1 MHLLQDHRSPAASY
15 NRRFVMAELQ
25 REANTLITLKNRKK
39 KFLLAFNM
47 ETILE
52 STPHLCLPLV
62 APGMKSP
69 AGSHVPV
76 LCEAGAAP
84 WQPLQTIE
92 LPWKRQRRIYKNSET
107 KQLRRR
113 TKIGWVHP
121 VSLPTELPLLEK
133 IMESSEL

>member
-1 MHLLQDHRSPAASY
+1 MHLLQDHRSRSAAH
-15 NRRFVMAELQ
+15 NTRFVMAELKK
-25 REANTLITLKNRKK
+25 EANTLITLKNRKK
-39 KFLLAFNM
+39 KILLEFNM

-52 STPHLCLPLV
+52 STPRLRLPLV

-69 AGSHVPV
+69 AGSRVPV

-107 KQLRRR
+107 KQL
-113 TKIGWVHP
+113 
-121 VSLPTELPLLEK
+121 
-133 IMESSEL
+133 